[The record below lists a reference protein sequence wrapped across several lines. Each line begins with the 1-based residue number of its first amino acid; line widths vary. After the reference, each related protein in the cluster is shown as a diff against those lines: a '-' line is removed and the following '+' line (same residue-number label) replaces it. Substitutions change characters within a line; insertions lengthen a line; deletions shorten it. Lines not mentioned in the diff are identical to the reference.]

1 MSLIVIGSVALDS
14 VETPFGRR
22 DDVLGG
28 SASFFST
35 VASFFTPVRLVAVVG
50 EDFPEDHVTFLRQRG
65 IDLAGLTRIP
75 GGRTFRWRG
84 RYGENLNEA
93 HTLETQ
99 LNVLEHFDPVLP
111 ASYRAAEYVFLANID
126 PDLQSRV
133 LDQVDKPKFVAAD
146 TMNFWIQGKL
156 PALKRLLERLDC
168 LVLNDSEAKQLTG
181 ETNISRAA
189 RAIRAMGPKQ
199 VVIKRG
205 EYGALVFGEE
215 IFAVPAF
222 PLEEVRDPTGAG
234 DSFAGGFMGHL
245 AATGR
250 NDHEA
255 VRSAVVMGSVAA
267 SFAVEEF
274 SLDGLRRLTRQDL
287 VTRYDAFRRLVYF

>member
-50 EDFPEDHVTFLRQRG
+50 EDFPEEHVAFLRQRG

-111 ASYRAAEYVFLANID
+111 AGYRSAEYVFLANID

-133 LDQVDKPKFVAAD
+133 LDQVEKPKFVAAD
-146 TMNFWIQGKL
+146 TMNFWIDGKL
-156 PALKRLLERLDC
+156 PALRKLMERLDC
-168 LVLNDSEAKQLTG
+168 MVLNDGEAKQLTG

-205 EYGALVFGEE
+205 EYGALAFGDET
-215 IFAVPAF
+215 FAVPAF

-267 SFAVEEF
+267 SFAVEQF
-274 SLDGLRRLTRQDL
+274 SLDGLRTLTRQDL
-287 VTRYDAFRRLVYF
+287 LARHDAFRRLVYF